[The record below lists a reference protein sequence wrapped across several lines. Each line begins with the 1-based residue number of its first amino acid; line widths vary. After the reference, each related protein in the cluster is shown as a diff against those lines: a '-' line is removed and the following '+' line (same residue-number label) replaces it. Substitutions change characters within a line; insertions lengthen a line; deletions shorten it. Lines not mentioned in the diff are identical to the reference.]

1 LNINISQDIMTDL
14 ICINKLGKYGC
25 IKSDGKHVGFDHDFI
40 NANYTNGL
48 ISKKGDKCGMNFN
61 NGSPTRNSYL

>member
-1 LNINISQDIMTDL
+1 MTDL

-25 IKSDGKHVGFDHDFI
+25 IKSDGKNILGFDYDFI

-48 ISKKGDKCGMNFN
+48 IRKKAINVE
-61 NGSPTRNSYL
+61 